1 MEQPS
6 NPSVL
11 YSSTRNT
18 RTTYTSICL
27 VTTSMGAFQPNS
39 GARTMIVP
47 IFSILGRKH
56 LDVVRSPLSA
66 KRKMY
71 YWATGLVDGTR
82 TDDGILPATYIARFN
97 EKSLIGSHLLSTFPF
112 LWLPCLVSEVNLNHF
127 TRGMILSE
135 HVVFPVAHGYRGVH
149 SRPKKTC
156 HSGRYHVRTRN
167 NLEQLL

>member
-71 YWATGLVDGTR
+71 Y
-82 TDDGILPATYIARFN
+82 
-97 EKSLIGSHLLSTFPF
+97 
-112 LWLPCLVSEVNLNHF
+112 
-127 TRGMILSE
+127 
-135 HVVFPVAHGYRGVH
+135 
-149 SRPKKTC
+149 
-156 HSGRYHVRTRN
+156 
-167 NLEQLL
+167 